1 MTVVKENARAD
12 VLWETGDD
20 GRHVV
25 TAGGEVLVVTAVD
38 TLAQMTYEEA
48 VEERDPARLRRER
61 ERAHY
66 DMQAVRSEAFE
77 RRAANARKKGGRG
90 GRGGV

>member
-1 MTVVKENARAD
+1 MTVVKENARAH
-12 VLWETGDD
+12 VRWEQGDD
-20 GRHVV
+20 GKHVV
-25 TAGGEVLVVTAVD
+25 TAAGEVLVATTVD
-38 TLAQMTYEEA
+38 TLARMTYEEA
-48 VEERDPARLRRER
+48 VKERDPARLRRER

-77 RRAANARKKGGRG
+77 RRAANARKTGGRG

>member
-1 MTVVKENARAD
+1 MTLVKENARAN
-12 VLWETGDD
+12 VRWEQGGD
-20 GRHVV
+20 GKHVV
-25 TAGGEVLVVTAVD
+25 TAGDEVLVVTAVD
-38 TLAQMTYEEA
+38 TLAKMTYEEA
-48 VEERDPARLRRER
+48 VEERAPARRRRER